1 MKVMMKFILNGCVA
15 VILPAS
21 ILVACGDKPTAR
33 VGKTVVS
40 GEADI
45 GGAFSL
51 IDHNGA
57 AQTQDAFIGKPQLIY
72 FGFSYCPDIC
82 PTALQ
87 KMGAVQAQVDKEADK
102 LNYLFVSVDPER
114 DTPESLKP
122 YVGANGF
129 PDGLVGLTGS
139 QEQVE
144 IAKAAFKVYSQVVE
158 TPESASDYTV
168 DHSDIIYFMDKTGKF
183 VELFTGRA
191 SVPDIAGRVKYH
203 LNTGK

>member
-1 MKVMMKFILNGCVA
+1 MKVMIKLM
-15 VILPAS
+15 AS
-21 ILVACGDKPTAR
+21 VLVMASFAACSEPTAR

-45 GGAFSL
+45 GGDFTL
-51 IDHNGA
+51 INQDGA
-57 AQTQDAFIGKPQLIY
+57 VKTQADFTGKPQLIY
-72 FGFSYCPDIC
+72 FGFSFCPDIC

-87 KMGAVQAQVDKEADK
+87 KMGAVQAQVDKGGDK
-102 LNYLFVSVDPER
+102 LHYIFISVDPER

-129 PDGLVGLTGS
+129 PDGLMGLTGR
-139 QEQVE
+139 QDQID
-144 IAKAAFKVYSQVVE
+144 IAKDAFKVYSQKGE
-158 TPESASDYTV
+158 TPDSAATYTV
-168 DHSDIIYFMDKTGKF
+168 DHSDIIYFMDKEGKF

-203 LNTGK
+203 LKTGK

>member
-1 MKVMMKFILNGCVA
+1 MASVLVVA
-15 VILPAS
+15 SFA
-21 ILVACGDKPTAR
+21 ACSEPTAR

-40 GEADI
+40 GEAEI
-45 GGAFSL
+45 GGDFTL
-51 IDHNGA
+51 VNQDGA
-57 AQTQDAFIGKPQLIY
+57 VKTQADFTGKPQLIY
-72 FGFSYCPDIC
+72 FGFSFCPDIC

-87 KMGAVQAQVDKEADK
+87 KMGAVQAQVDKEGDK
-102 LNYLFVSVDPER
+102 LHYIFVSVDPER

-129 PDGLVGLTGS
+129 PDGLTGLTGS
-139 QEQVE
+139 QDQINV
-144 IAKAAFKVYSQVVE
+144 AKAAFKVYSQKVD
-158 TPESASDYTV
+158 TPESAAAYTV

-203 LNTGK
+203 LKTGK